1 MSANKHLK
9 TAWRA
14 KRFTITELLTSAFRA
29 SHSTDK
35 ICCEHNLKA
44 YEKKNFF
51 VRLTFLFGIMTMFVQ
66 LKK

>member
-44 YEKKNFF
+44 FEKKNFF
-51 VRLTFLFGIMTMFVQ
+51 L
-66 LKK
+66 